1 MCALPTLQ
9 SLCNL
14 YTTTHKLLI
23 TGGDTAVNS
32 SLGDLK
38 IDTSRHPLSSS
49 PQDGKQQS
57 QEAEAVKPAV
67 NLNAESSSPGTEVKS
82 K

>member
-1 MCALPTLQ
+1 MGVKLQ
-9 SLCNL
+9 SLCIVQA
-14 YTTTHKLLI
+14 TTPKLLI

-67 NLNAESSSPGTEVKS
+67 NLNADSSSPGTEVKS

>member
-9 SLCNL
+9 NLCNL

-49 PQDGKQQS
+49 PQDVKQQS

-67 NLNAESSSPGTEVKS
+67 NLNAESSSPGTAVKS